1 VDSAA
6 WQTLSLAP
14 GAPFTLTDL
23 NGTINYV
30 AVAEVTRIPTI
41 SDSSTASGT
50 SDYVAQG
57 GVLVDFA
64 TYQSAVQAINASS
77 NASAQSGSSTQ
88 APQVPLL
95 PANTVWLNTKTDAA
109 SLNSMRSALAF
120 GPLHLVSVNDLQAQE
135 RTMNSD
141 PLYQALL
148 GVLLIGA
155 ATALLLGLLGNMTVS
170 WLSAKSRLINFA
182 VMRALGTAPGQIA
195 SILTYEQMIVYATAI
210 GLGIAFGLL
219 LSFLVLPAFVFT
231 SSLGGVA
238 TGTGVFYITQSVP
251 PIQMIIPGVLLALA
265 VGILAAI
272 CIIAL
277 GMMVRIVSR
286 PALSNTL
293 RLNGD

>member
-1 VDSAA
+1 M
-6 WQTLSLAP
+6 
-14 GAPFTLTDL
+14 G
-23 NGTINYV
+23 
-30 AVAEVTRIPTI
+30 
-41 SDSSTASGT
+41 
-50 SDYVAQG
+50 
-57 GVLVDFA
+57 
-64 TYQSAVQAINASS
+64 
-77 NASAQSGSSTQ
+77 
-88 APQVPLL
+88 
-95 PANTVWLNTKTDAA
+95 
-109 SLNSMRSALAF
+109 
-120 GPLHLVSVNDLQAQE
+120 H
-135 RTMNSD
+135 D
-141 PLYQALL
+141 PLYLALL
-148 GVLLIGA
+148 GVLMIGA

-195 SILTYEQMIVYATAI
+195 SILTYEQVIVYATAI

-231 SSLGGVA
+231 SSLGSAA

-272 CIIAL
+272 CIVAL

-286 PALSNTL
+286 PALSSTL

>member
-1 VDSAA
+1 
-6 WQTLSLAP
+6 
-14 GAPFTLTDL
+14 
-23 NGTINYV
+23 
-30 AVAEVTRIPTI
+30 
-41 SDSSTASGT
+41 
-50 SDYVAQG
+50 
-57 GVLVDFA
+57 
-64 TYQSAVQAINASS
+64 
-77 NASAQSGSSTQ
+77 
-88 APQVPLL
+88 VPLL
-95 PANTVWLNTKTDAA
+95 AANTVWLNTKTDAA
-109 SLNSMRSALAF
+109 SLDSVRSALAF
-120 GPLHLVSVNDLQAQE
+120 GPLHLISVNDLQAQE

-141 PLYQALL
+141 PLYLALL
-148 GVLLIGA
+148 GVLMIGA

-195 SILTYEQMIVYATAI
+195 SILTYEQVIVYATAI

-231 SSLGGVA
+231 SSLGSAA

-272 CIIAL
+272 CIVAL

-286 PALSNTL
+286 PALSSTL